1 MKKLQV
7 WLPLMFSIV
16 LIIGMWIGSGLRKNI
31 PFSQGLFETTR
42 RSSLQEVMDL
52 VKNKY
57 VDKVSLDSLSDDAI
71 QAMLA
76 HLDPHSIFIPA
87 TRLTEVNED
96 LQGNFE
102 GIGVE
107 FFIISDTVNAVN
119 VLAGGPSDKA
129 GLQVGDKFLKVGDSV
144 VTGKTING
152 DKIKKLLRGAGG
164 SQVNV
169 TVLRGNRT
177 VQVNITRGL
186 IPLNSLDAG
195 YMINDS
201 IGYIHLNKFA
211 STTYKEFIETLEA
224 LQKKGMKRM
233 VLDLRGNGGGI
244 LNEAADVIDEFLDD
258 EKLIVYTQGN
268 KQPKIEYRCKRPGL
282 FEKGKL
288 VLLVDEG
295 SASASEIVAGALQ
308 DWDRATIV
316 GRRTFGKGLVQ
327 EQFNLSNGAALRLTV
342 ARYYTPIGRNIQKPY
357 DKGRDAYNDELVERF
372 QNGEVVKGD
381 SVVNHKGPVFKT
393 KGGRTVYGGG
403 GITPDVFVPLDTTT
417 FSPAIYPL
425 FDGQVFGKFIYSYY
439 LQNLSY
445 FKQFKDPADFNRS
458 FTGSPA
464 DAAWI
469 ALVNFAAQNSVKL
482 ENISVRDKADIQ
494 QRIKTW
500 MARQIWRME
509 GYYEVNNTYDPMFE
523 KALEEIKK

>member
-7 WLPLMFSIV
+7 WLPLLFSIV
-16 LIIGMWIGSGLRKNI
+16 LIFGMWIGSGLRKNI
-31 PFSQGLFETTR
+31 PFSQGLFQTSS
-42 RSSLQEVMDL
+42 RSSIQEAMDL
-52 VKNKY
+52 VQNKY
-57 VDKVSLDSLSDDAI
+57 VDKVNLDSLSDDAI

-76 HLDPHSIFIPA
+76 HLDPHSVFIPA
-87 TRLTEVNED
+87 SSLAEVNEG

-107 FFIISDTVNAVN
+107 FFLIKDTVNAIN
-119 VLAGGPSDKA
+119 VLAGGPSEKA
-129 GLQVGDKFLKVGDSV
+129 GLQVGDKFLKVDDSV
-144 VTGKTING
+144 VTGKGINA
-152 DKIKKLLRGAGG
+152 DKIKKLLRGPGG
-164 SQVNV
+164 SKVAV
-169 TVLRGNRT
+169 TVLRGNQT
-177 VQVNITRGL
+177 IQTTITRGT

-201 IGYIHLNKFA
+201 IGFMHLNKFA
-211 STTYKEFIETLEA
+211 GTTYKEFLESLQS
-224 LQKKGMKRM
+224 LQKKGMKRL

-268 KQPKIEYRCKRPGL
+268 KQPKIEYRCRRPGL

-327 EQFNLSNGAALRLTV
+327 EQFNLSDGAALRLTV

-357 DKGRDAYNDELVERF
+357 DKGRDAYNEELAGRF
-372 QNGEVVKGD
+372 QNGEVIKGD
-381 SVVNHKGPVFKT
+381 SVVNHKGPAFKT

-403 GITPDVFVPLDTTT
+403 GITPDIFVPLDTTT

-425 FDGQVFGKFIYSYY
+425 FDNQVFGQFIYMYY
-439 LQNLSY
+439 LQNVTY
-445 FKQFKDPADFNRS
+445 FKQFKDPADFSQHFNN
-458 FTGSPA
+458 TE
-464 DAAWI
+464 AAWNS
-469 ALVNFAAQNSVKL
+469 LVSFAQQNGLKL
-482 ENISVRDKADIQ
+482 QNITARDKSEVE

-500 MARQIWRME
+500 LARQMWRME
-509 GYYEVNNTYDPMFE
+509 GYYEVNNSYDPMVQ
-523 KALEEIKK
+523 KALEEVKK